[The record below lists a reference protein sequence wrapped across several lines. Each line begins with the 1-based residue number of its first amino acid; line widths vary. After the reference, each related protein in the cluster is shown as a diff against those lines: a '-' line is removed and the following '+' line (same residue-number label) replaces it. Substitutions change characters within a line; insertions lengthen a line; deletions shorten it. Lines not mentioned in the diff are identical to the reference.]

1 MGHKGDD
8 IHSMRANSQ
17 VVTEGDRP
25 TGSTIRY
32 VQAIATDMIELSASR

>member
-8 IHSMRANSQ
+8 IRSIRANSQ
-17 VVTEGDRP
+17 VITEGERP

-32 VQAIATDMIELSASR
+32 VQAIATDMIKLSAS